1 MQIESWDLKNN
12 SGDICGFAATTEV
25 QSMEP
30 LKLSP
35 AEISLAARQLLKELI
50 KEKMPDFNGSLEKI
64 PNDQDGV
71 PIFPPGLVAS
81 ISHTESRLFVVCGW
95 SHLIDRIGCDVE
107 NIITDK
113 IWHDIQTLCFT
124 PHEQQIITHTA
135 SVDKLTLATSLFSA
149 KESIYKCHFPRQRK
163 FFDYDAYEL
172 CDGRYN
178 DSVLVFQKT
187 PAYHGD
193 EWTALP
199 GKSIVSILS
208 KDTYV
213 MTWTIQYL

>member
-1 MQIESWDLKNN
+1 MQMESWDLKNN
-12 SGDICGFAATTEV
+12 SGDICGYAATTEV
-25 QSMEP
+25 QSMGP
-30 LKLSP
+30 SKLSP

-50 KEKMPDFNGSLEKI
+50 KEKMPDFNGNLEKT
-64 PNDQDGV
+64 PNDQDGA
-71 PIFPPGLVAS
+71 PIFPPGLAAS
-81 ISHTESRLFVVCGW
+81 ISHTESRLFVVCSS

-124 PHEQQIITHTA
+124 PHEQHIITHTA
-135 SVDKLTLATSLFSA
+135 STQKLTLATSLFSA
-149 KESIYKCHFPRQRK
+149 KESVYKCHFPKQRR

-172 CDGRYN
+172 SDGRYN

-187 PAYHGD
+187 PGYQGD

-199 GKSIVSILS
+199 GKSIVSILW

-213 MTWTIQYL
+213 MTWTIEYL